1 MGELILAIDNGTQSI
16 RALIFDP
23 RGNLR
28 AKTRVMIEPYFSRQ
42 PGWAEQDPDYF
53 WQALCRACRQL
64 WEETDIRPEALA
76 GVALTTQRAT
86 VVNLD
91 REGRSLRP
99 AIVWLDQ
106 RRTEGLKPLG
116 GL

>member
-28 AKTRVMIEPYFSRQ
+28 AKARVMIEPYFSRQ

-86 VVNLD
+86 VVTPPSSGSTSGAP
-91 REGRSLRP
+91 RG
-99 AIVWLDQ
+99 
-106 RRTEGLKPLG
+106 
-116 GL
+116 